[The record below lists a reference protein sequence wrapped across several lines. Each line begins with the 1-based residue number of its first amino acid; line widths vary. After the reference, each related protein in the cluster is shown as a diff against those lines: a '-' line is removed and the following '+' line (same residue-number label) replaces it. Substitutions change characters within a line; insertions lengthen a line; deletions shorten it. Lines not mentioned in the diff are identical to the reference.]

1 MTANFTS
8 VLRKDGLL
16 PIAQTVQKKLGLNP
30 GDQVRVSIKVLKP
43 PAGQNDKARYA
54 ELLHEK
60 DERVLTPVEQ
70 AELIALAHAEFDA
83 AMAYARKLAQR
94 QYPGLFDKRGKLL
107 QRKAVTSLNTS
118 RRQKSSAVKTTRRKK

>member
-16 PIAQTVQKKLGLNP
+16 PIAQTIQKKLGLNP
-30 GDQVRVSIKVLKP
+30 GDRVRVSIKVLKHP
-43 PAGQNDKARYA
+43 GGQNQKGSYD

-60 DERVLTPVEQ
+60 NERVLIPAEQ

-83 AMAYARKLAQR
+83 AIAYAKELAQ
-94 QYPGLFDKRGKLL
+94 QEHAGLFDERGKLL
-107 QRKAVTSLNTS
+107 KRKAVTFLNTS
-118 RRQKSSAVKTTRRKK
+118 RRKKSSAVKTTRRKK